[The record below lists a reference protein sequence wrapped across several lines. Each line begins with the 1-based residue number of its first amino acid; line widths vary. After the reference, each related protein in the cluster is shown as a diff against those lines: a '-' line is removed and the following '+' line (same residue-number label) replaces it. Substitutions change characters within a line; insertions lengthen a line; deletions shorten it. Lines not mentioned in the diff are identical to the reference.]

1 MRRNTSSWDNFQ
13 ERAFLENQLDRRI
26 QFFLIFIVVSIAVT
40 LLIPTKEIAMMFLVL
55 SVIASWL
62 LVVSIIATNNK
73 LKNVEKEIGKASGL
87 KDKIVKILYAIA
99 LPILSAVLIT
109 TFLLLVVSGS
119 IDSILPYKTKVTTV
133 VNEGVKKATES
144 LDKSLKTKKENPSKY
159 FKSVDSIITESK
171 NNFVVIDTN
180 IAKGIQQK
188 TNEKKPIVKK
198 PKSNPNF
205 KSIEKIIND

>member
-1 MRRNTSSWDNFQ
+1 LRRNTSSWDNFQ

-73 LKNVEKEIGKASGL
+73 LKNVEKEIGKSTGL

-133 VNEGVKKATES
+133 VNEGVKKATET

-159 FKSVDSIITESK
+159 FKSVDSIITENK
-171 NNFVVIDTN
+171 NNYVVIDTN
-180 IAKGIQQK
+180 VAKGIQQK
-188 TNEKKPIVKK
+188 TVEKKTIVKK

>member
-1 MRRNTSSWDNFQ
+1 LRRNTSSWDNFQ

-73 LKNVEKEIGKASGL
+73 LKNVEREIGKSTGL

-133 VNEGVKKATES
+133 VNEGVKKATET

-159 FKSVDSIITESK
+159 FKSVDSIITENK
-171 NNFVVIDTN
+171 NNYVVIDTN
-180 IAKGIQQK
+180 VAKGIQQK
-188 TNEKKPIVKK
+188 TVEKKPIVKK

>member
-73 LKNVEKEIGKASGL
+73 LKNVEKEIGKSTGL

-119 IDSILPYKTKVTTV
+119 IDSILPYKTKVAIV
-133 VNEGVKKATES
+133 VNEGVKKATET

-159 FKSVDSIITESK
+159 FKSVDSIITENK
-171 NNFVVIDTN
+171 NNYVVIDTN
-180 IAKGIQQK
+180 VAKGIQQK
-188 TNEKKPIVKK
+188 TVEKKTIVKK

>member
-1 MRRNTSSWDNFQ
+1 LRRNTSSWDNFQ

-73 LKNVEKEIGKASGL
+73 LKNVEREIGKSTGL

-119 IDSILPYKTKVTTV
+119 IDSILPYKKVTTV
-133 VNEGVKKATES
+133 VNEGVKKATET

-159 FKSVDSIITESK
+159 FKSVDSIITENK
-171 NNFVVIDTN
+171 NNYVVIDTN
-180 IAKGIQQK
+180 VAKGIQQK
-188 TNEKKPIVKK
+188 TVEKKTIVKK

>member
-171 NNFVVIDTN
+171 NNYVVIDTN

>member
-73 LKNVEKEIGKASGL
+73 LKNVEREIGKSTGL

-133 VNEGVKKATES
+133 VNEGVKKATET

-159 FKSVDSIITESK
+159 FKSVDSIITENK
-171 NNFVVIDTN
+171 NNYVVIDTN
-180 IAKGIQQK
+180 VAKGIQQK
-188 TNEKKPIVKK
+188 TVEKKPIVKK

>member
-73 LKNVEKEIGKASGL
+73 LKNVEKEMGKASGL

-109 TFLLLVVSGS
+109 TFLLFVVSGS
-119 IDSILPYKTKVTTV
+119 IDSILPYKTKDTTV

-188 TNEKKPIVKK
+188 TNGKKTIVKK

>member
-40 LLIPTKEIAMMFLVL
+40 LLIPTKEIAMMFLIL

-62 LVVSIIATNNK
+62 LVVSIIATNSK
-73 LKNVEKEIGKASGL
+73 LKNVEKEIGKSTGL

-119 IDSILPYKTKVTTV
+119 IDSILPYKTKVATV
-133 VNEGVKKATES
+133 VNEGVKKATET

-159 FKSVDSIITESK
+159 FKSVDSIITENK
-171 NNFVVIDTN
+171 NNYVVIDTN
-180 IAKGIQQK
+180 VAKGIQQK
-188 TNEKKPIVKK
+188 TVEKKTIVKK

>member
-73 LKNVEKEIGKASGL
+73 LKNVEKEIGKSTGL

-133 VNEGVKKATES
+133 VNEGVKKATET

-159 FKSVDSIITESK
+159 FKSVDSIITENK
-171 NNFVVIDTN
+171 NNYVVIDTN
-180 IAKGIQQK
+180 VAKGIQQK
-188 TNEKKPIVKK
+188 TVEKKPIVKK

>member
-188 TNEKKPIVKK
+188 TVEKKPIVKK

>member
-73 LKNVEKEIGKASGL
+73 LKNVEKEIGRSTGL

-119 IDSILPYKTKVTTV
+119 IDSILPYKTKVATV
-133 VNEGVKKATES
+133 VNEGVKKATET

-159 FKSVDSIITESK
+159 FKSVDSIITENK
-171 NNFVVIDTN
+171 NNYVVIDTN
-180 IAKGIQQK
+180 VAKEIQQK
-188 TNEKKPIVKK
+188 TVEKKPIVKK

>member
-73 LKNVEKEIGKASGL
+73 LKNVEKEIGKSTGL

-119 IDSILPYKTKVTTV
+119 IDSILPYKTKVATV
-133 VNEGVKKATES
+133 VNEGVKKATET

-159 FKSVDSIITESK
+159 FKSVDSIITENK
-171 NNFVVIDTN
+171 NNYVVIDTN
-180 IAKGIQQK
+180 VAKGIQQK
-188 TNEKKPIVKK
+188 TVEKKPIVKK

>member
-1 MRRNTSSWDNFQ
+1 LRRNTSSWDNFQ

-73 LKNVEKEIGKASGL
+73 LKNVEKEIGKSTGL

-119 IDSILPYKTKVTTV
+119 IDSILPYKTKVATV
-133 VNEGVKKATES
+133 VNEGVKKATET

-159 FKSVDSIITESK
+159 FKSVDSIITENK
-171 NNFVVIDTN
+171 NNYVVIDTN
-180 IAKGIQQK
+180 VAKGIQQK
-188 TNEKKPIVKK
+188 TVEKKPIVKK

>member
-73 LKNVEKEIGKASGL
+73 LKNVEKEIGKSTGL

-119 IDSILPYKTKVTTV
+119 IDSILPYKTKVATV
-133 VNEGVKKATES
+133 VNEGVKKATET

-159 FKSVDSIITESK
+159 FKSVDSIITENK
-171 NNFVVIDTN
+171 NNYVVIDTN
-180 IAKGIQQK
+180 VAKGIQQK
-188 TNEKKPIVKK
+188 TVEEKTIVKK

>member
-73 LKNVEKEIGKASGL
+73 LKNVEREIGKSTGL

-119 IDSILPYKTKVTTV
+119 IDSILPYKTKVAIV
-133 VNEGVKKATES
+133 VNEGVKKATET

-159 FKSVDSIITESK
+159 FKSVDSIITENK
-171 NNFVVIDTN
+171 NNYVVIDTN
-180 IAKGIQQK
+180 VAKGIQQK
-188 TNEKKPIVKK
+188 TVEKKPIVKK

>member
-73 LKNVEKEIGKASGL
+73 LKNVEKEIGKSTGL

-119 IDSILPYKTKVTTV
+119 IDSILPYKTKVATV
-133 VNEGVKKATES
+133 VNEGVKKATET
-144 LDKSLKTKKENPSKY
+144 LDESLKTKKENPSKY
-159 FKSVDSIITESK
+159 FKSVDSIITENK
-171 NNFVVIDTN
+171 NNYVVIDTN
-180 IAKGIQQK
+180 VAKGIQQK
-188 TNEKKPIVKK
+188 TVEKKTIVKK

>member
-73 LKNVEKEIGKASGL
+73 LKNVEREIGKSTGL

-119 IDSILPYKTKVTTV
+119 IDSILPYKTKVATV
-133 VNEGVKKATES
+133 VNEGVKKATET

-159 FKSVDSIITESK
+159 FKSVDSIITENK
-171 NNFVVIDTN
+171 NNYVVIDTN
-180 IAKGIQQK
+180 VAKGIQQK
-188 TNEKKPIVKK
+188 TVEKKPIVKK

>member
-119 IDSILPYKTKVTTV
+119 IDSILPYKTKDTTV

-171 NNFVVIDTN
+171 NNYVVIDTN

>member
-73 LKNVEKEIGKASGL
+73 LKNVEKEIGKSTGL

-119 IDSILPYKTKVTTV
+119 IDSILPYKTKVAIV
-133 VNEGVKKATES
+133 VNEGVKKATET

-159 FKSVDSIITESK
+159 FKSVDSIITENK
-171 NNFVVIDTN
+171 NNYVVIDTN
-180 IAKGIQQK
+180 VAKGIQQK
-188 TNEKKPIVKK
+188 TVEKKPIVKK

>member
-1 MRRNTSSWDNFQ
+1 
-13 ERAFLENQLDRRI
+13 
-26 QFFLIFIVVSIAVT
+26 LIFIVVSIAVT

-73 LKNVEKEIGKASGL
+73 LKNVEKEIGKSTGL

-119 IDSILPYKTKVTTV
+119 IDSILPYKTKVATV
-133 VNEGVKKATES
+133 VNEGVKKATET

-159 FKSVDSIITESK
+159 FKSVDSIITENK
-171 NNFVVIDTN
+171 NNYVVIDTN
-180 IAKGIQQK
+180 VAKGIQQK
-188 TNEKKPIVKK
+188 TVEKKPIVKK

>member
-73 LKNVEKEIGKASGL
+73 LKNVEREIGKSTGL

-119 IDSILPYKTKVTTV
+119 IDSILPYKTKVAIV
-133 VNEGVKKATES
+133 VNEGVKKATET

-159 FKSVDSIITESK
+159 FKSVDSIITENK
-171 NNFVVIDTN
+171 NNYVVIDTN
-180 IAKGIQQK
+180 VAKGIQQK
-188 TNEKKPIVKK
+188 TVEKKTIVKK